1 MRALKDLLKEYVD
14 EHQSQSLS
22 TAVYY
27 VLLQRIISF
36 DMLPDSQ
43 LLVSQLAQDM
53 GVSMTPVREA
63 LVKLSE
69 NGLVVIEKGKKAR
82 VSNFNWDDYNN
93 LHYFRCAIDSLAAEQ
108 VAMLGNAD
116 DIAVLRRICDEMKE
130 QYAKLDEDP
139 NVLTELSRLDME
151 FHTEM
156 VKASH
161 LPHLIEL
168 HEQIIPRAT
177 FFRQFFHPKM
187 TEPYKFPDL
196 HSNIVYTFKHCDPRS
211 VVDTVRFHYRAGS
224 HLKLFSEL

>member
-1 MRALKDLLKEYVD
+1 MEELKSLLEIYTE
-14 EHQSQSLS
+14 EHPAQSLS

-43 LLVSQLAQDM
+43 LIVSTLAQDM

-63 LVKLSE
+63 LQKLSE

-108 VAMLGNAD
+108 VAILHNMD
-116 DIAVLRRICDEMKE
+116 DIAVLRRICDDMKVA
-130 QYAKLDEDP
+130 YARLDEDP
-139 NVLTELSRLDME
+139 DAITELARLDME
-151 FHTEM
+151 FHREM
-156 VKASH
+156 VRASH
-161 LPHLIEL
+161 VPNLIEL

-224 HLKLFSEL
+224 HIKLFSEL